1 MAVAVCGELVVVV
14 IGKGKSGVFS
24 GLVKIGKGL
33 AGGGGMEECLVWKNG
48 DWRNSNFAIV
58 FIKRKM

>member
-33 AGGGGMEECLVWKNG
+33 AGGGGMEEW
-48 DWRNSNFAIV
+48 
-58 FIKRKM
+58 